1 MSQYNTG
8 IKAFTSGEAL
18 EARCRVKMSSA
29 TVVYADAGEDF
40 IGVTEHACASGDVV
54 SVKLKNVSGTFK
66 VQAAGAFDSET
77 VLYGAADGCVD
88 DTESGS
94 AQFYSL
100 EAATAA
106 GDIVEALPWN
116 VSAGMGSIDI
126 DKGYNLTLGAFNSTT
141 QGYGAPLSHTNTGD
155 VRFYSDDVGTAFA
168 SGSVPDVRGMLSRML
183 ITTSQATNPVRIY
196 GAMGHVKSYANGTG
210 KIAEWDNEQVGGVY
224 GYLELVRNA
233 GTVVFDS
240 YGVSAGVI
248 GCVETS
254 GTMTVN
260 TYHTIAGLAAISKL
274 TSDLTQTG
282 KTAGVYVGI
291 YDTTNWSDGSTARSK
306 WGYGLFVQGSA
317 VSNGAE
323 IGNTTTPV
331 TLAATTN
338 YGLSIATTAAFVT
351 ASEYDAV
358 KINAVQ
364 TGAAA
369 IPVALRV
376 NLESNVK
383 LGSWANAIYASVD
396 LKTAGGA
403 AGMAS
408 AICGE
413 LTMGAG
419 ATEGTFGVLEAEV
432 NCPTS
437 WTGTGPVSYLYLN
450 SYGATKANFDTYGNF
465 MWLTGATGASGKFL
479 SATSQ
484 TVRCYVGTANR
495 YLFLSQIED
504 GVGLGTSGSPMTLGT
519 TPVMSVYTTNANTST
534 EVDAVKFNSV
544 FTAAG
549 GIDVGLRVNMECN
562 YKMGNWANAAYVSLD
577 LKTNGGV
584 AGLGTVLCSE
594 LVMGA
599 AATEGT
605 FGVFEGEISCP
616 ASWTGTGPVSFLYL
630 NAYGSTVTN
639 FDTYGYLFTL
649 TGVTSGSGSMWY
661 DHQGTAPAQTEE
673 WIRVKTPGGDRY
685 IALYNAVV

>member
-66 VQAAGAFDSET
+66 VQAAGAFSSET
-77 VLYGAADGCVD
+77 VLYGAADGLVD

-100 EAATAA
+100 EAATNA
-106 GDIVEALPWN
+106 GDIIEALPWN
-116 VSAGMGSIDI
+116 VSAGMGSIDL
-126 DKGYNLTLGAFNSTT
+126 DSGYNLTVGAFNSTT
-141 QGYGAPLSHTNTGD
+141 KGYGSPLSHTNTGD
-155 VRFYSDDVGTAFA
+155 VRFYADDVGTAFA
-168 SGSVPDVRGMLSRML
+168 AGSVPDVKTVLGRML

-196 GAMGHVKSYANGTG
+196 GVMGQVKSYANGTS
-210 KIAEWDNEQVGGVY
+210 KLAEWDNEQVAGTY

-233 GTVVFDS
+233 GTIAFDG
-240 YGVSAGVI
+240 YGVSAGLI

-254 GTMTVN
+254 GTMTVGTN
-260 TYHTIAGLAAISKL
+260 HTIAGLAAISKL

-291 YDTTNWSDGSTARSK
+291 YDITNWSDSTARSK
-306 WGYGLFVQGSA
+306 WGHGAYIQGSA
-317 VSNGAE
+317 VSNGMT
-323 IGNTTTPV
+323 IGTTTVPV

-383 LGSWANAIYASVD
+383 LGNWANTCYFSLD

-403 AGMAS
+403 AG
-408 AICGE
+408 
-413 LTMGAG
+413 
-419 ATEGTFGVLEAEV
+419 
-432 NCPTS
+432 
-437 WTGTGPVSYLYLN
+437 
-450 SYGATKANFDTYGNF
+450 
-465 MWLTGATGASGKFL
+465 
-479 SATSQ
+479 
-484 TVRCYVGTANR
+484 
-495 YLFLSQIED
+495 
-504 GVGLGTSGSPMTLGT
+504 
-519 TPVMSVYTTNANTST
+519 
-534 EVDAVKFNSV
+534 
-544 FTAAG
+544 
-549 GIDVGLRVNMECN
+549 
-562 YKMGNWANAAYVSLD
+562 
-577 LKTNGGV
+577 
-584 AGLGTVLCSE
+584 LGTVCCSE

-599 AATEGT
+599 GATEGT
-605 FGVFEGEISCP
+605 FGVFEGEINCP

-630 NAYGSTVTN
+630 NTYGATAAN

-649 TGVTSGSGSMWY
+649 TGVTSGATSMWY